1 MSEAKLHTPRHKSLK
16 DYIDDKINMLEN
28 EFYLKLTDEEK
39 AHFYDIRTEEA
50 VDQYAHRLLRDK
62 L

>member
-1 MSEAKLHTPRHKSLK
+1 MSEKRSDLKRHVKLTT
-16 DYIDDKINMLEN
+16 YIDDKINMLEN
-28 EFYLKLTDEEK
+28 EFYLKLTPEEK
-39 AHFYDIRTEEA
+39 AHFNDIRTEEA